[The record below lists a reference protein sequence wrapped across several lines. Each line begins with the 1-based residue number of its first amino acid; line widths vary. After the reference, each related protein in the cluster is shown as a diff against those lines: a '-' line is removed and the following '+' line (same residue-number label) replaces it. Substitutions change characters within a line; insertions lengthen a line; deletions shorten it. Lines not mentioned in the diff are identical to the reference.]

1 MIRFFGTNATTVFLA
16 IATIGMLVGS
26 IRIKKIGLSVAGVLC
41 VALLCGAF
49 FQSDIENFVELNAFC
64 TQTGISLFVPCVA
77 LEAGQWIFSVKKAK
91 AAKAFLAGG
100 LIVSFGGIFVFLF
113 LLFSKVDSGVL
124 AGLFA
129 GSLTSTPALAAAT
142 ELFGNAPTV
151 GYGISYFFGLLLI
164 VLFVQIMKRKKW
176 DEPRLDAFEQNDS
189 TRSSLLIFAVGLSG
203 NLLNHFCRI
212 SVTTGILL
220 FGILIGITL
229 SKFRVTFSGV
239 SQVRN
244 LGLIL
249 FFFGTGL
256 SAGSK
261 FKGAI
266 RWESVI
272 IGIGA
277 SVCAVGVGYLALRF
291 LFRFTHTDAL
301 IVLCGGMTST
311 PAVSVLKPGTDRVP
325 LYTISYAGALFTLLA
340 WVRLLYFATERGW

>member
-1 MIRFFGTNATTVFLA
+1 MNQFFGTNATIAFLA
-16 IATIGMLVGS
+16 IVTVGMLIGS

-49 FQSDIENFVELNAFC
+49 FQNDIENFAELNTFC

-77 LEAGQWIFSVKKAK
+77 LEAGQWISSVRKAK
-91 AAKAFLAGG
+91 AAKAFFAGG
-100 LIVSFGGIFVFLF
+100 LIVSFGGVFVFLF
-113 LLFSKVDSGVL
+113 LLFSKIESGVL

-129 GSLTSTPALAAAT
+129 GSLTSTPALAVST
-142 ELFGNAPTV
+142 ELFGNTPTV
-151 GYGISYFFGLLLI
+151 GYGISYCFGLLLI
-164 VLFVQIMKRKKW
+164 VLFVQIMQKKEW
-176 DEPRLDAFEQNDS
+176 DAPMLNSFEQNNFAA
-189 TRSSLLIFAVGLSG
+189 SSLPIFAVGLFG
-203 NLLNHFCRI
+203 NILNHFCRI

-220 FGILIGITL
+220 LGILTGIIL
-229 SKFRVTFSGV
+229 SKFRVKLSDV
-239 SQVRN
+239 SQIKN

-261 FKGAI
+261 CKDAI
-266 RWESVI
+266 RLESVV

-291 LFRFTHTDAL
+291 LFRFTRTDAL

-311 PAVSVLKPGTDRVP
+311 PAISVLKPSADRVP

-340 WVRLLYFATERGW
+340 WVRLLYFFTERGW